1 MVSLT
6 KSNQSNKIN
15 AILVIKEEVKMAG
28 ELKELTHKVIGVVRN
43 AIKEP
48 GRRSDLQEITS
59 DVVLYPEY
67 AEGLDNLDK
76 YSHAIVIYEFHI
88 DNKPGPKPMKQHSHN
103 QESLPLVGIFA
114 LRGSNRPNRIGL
126 CMTKIVKIEGGKMT
140 VTGLDAID
148 GSPVIDI
155 KPYIPRID
163 SVADAKIAP
172 WEADFAKH

>member
-1 MVSLT
+1 
-6 KSNQSNKIN
+6 
-15 AILVIKEEVKMAG
+15 MAA
-28 ELKELTHKVIGVVRN
+28 ELSPLTHQVIGIVKNEV
-43 AIKEP
+43 KEP
-48 GRRSDLQEITS
+48 GRRSNLQEIISEIT
-59 DVVLYPEY
+59 LYDKY
-67 AEGLDNLDK
+67 ADGMDNLDK

-88 DNKPGPKPMKQHSHN
+88 DSHPGPKPMKQHSHN

-114 LRGSNRPNRIGL
+114 LRGSNRPNRIGI
-126 CMTKIVKIEGGKMT
+126 CMVKILKVDGGKMT